1 MAIVNSKPMRR
12 VGVGAQY
19 ICFWEKEQTDNQI
32 AFAANVTKLKTV
44 ASIQTTEERS
54 ESKVFGSNEV
64 YDVDTSVTPPK
75 MTVEN
80 LAFPPIVS
88 RRCEEMRSRT
98 VSSFIRHMTSRA
110 ILPMVLCSRRS
121 PERRILSGIRN
132 ANSFPRAMRRIP
144 RTTAG
149 RIRRTAPLKSSR
161 SLLTT
166 RAATKSSMIPSCF
179 PEIPIRRLRRKSSL
193 KSRCSRRWFRSKEDV
208 CSQSIS
214 VIISSPP
221 AM

>member
-80 LAFPPIVS
+80 LAFPPIVLAT
-88 RRCEEMRSRT
+88 M
-98 VSSFIRHMTSRA
+98 
-110 ILPMVLCSRRS
+110 P
-121 PERRILSGIRN
+121 
-132 ANSFPRAMRRIP
+132 
-144 RTTAG
+144 
-149 RIRRTAPLKSSR
+149 PL
-161 SLLTT
+161 
-166 RAATKSSMIPSCF
+166 
-179 PEIPIRRLRRKSSL
+179 
-193 KSRCSRRWFRSKEDV
+193 
-208 CSQSIS
+208 
-214 VIISSPP
+214 
-221 AM
+221 

>member
-19 ICFWEKEQTDNQI
+19 ICFWEKEQSDDQI

-80 LAFPPIVS
+80 LAFPPIVLAT
-88 RRCEEMRSRT
+88 MRGNEIKNGFVVHST
-98 VSSFIRHMTSRA
+98 YDEPGY
-110 ILPMVLCSRRS
+110 LPMASYSRRS

-149 RIRRTAPLKSSR
+149 RIRRTAPLKSSH

-166 RAATKSSMIPSCF
+166 RATTRSSMIPSCF
-179 PEIPIRRLRRKSSL
+179 PEIPIRKSQRKSSL

-214 VIISSPP
+214 AIISFPP

>member
-80 LAFPPIVS
+80 FTPKNGGGK
-88 RRCEEMRSRT
+88 
-98 VSSFIRHMTSRA
+98 
-110 ILPMVLCSRRS
+110 
-121 PERRILSGIRN
+121 SG
-132 ANSFPRAMRRIP
+132 
-144 RTTAG
+144 
-149 RIRRTAPLKSSR
+149 
-161 SLLTT
+161 
-166 RAATKSSMIPSCF
+166 
-179 PEIPIRRLRRKSSL
+179 
-193 KSRCSRRWFRSKEDV
+193 V
-208 CSQSIS
+208 
-214 VIISSPP
+214 P
-221 AM
+221 ADRPCDDARE

>member
-1 MAIVNSKPMRR
+1 MAIVNSNPMRR

-80 LAFPPIVS
+80 LAFPPIVLAT
-88 RRCEEMRSRT
+88 MRGNEIKNGFVVHST
-98 VSSFIRHMTSRA
+98 YDEPGYFAYGVVFPKKSGKTNFVWYPKCKLVSASDAANTKDDSGPNTQNRSVEIQSFTFDDKGSYKVEYDTE
-110 ILPMVLCSRRS
+110 L
-121 PERRILSGIRN
+121 LSGDTDPQITEEK
-132 ANSFPRAMRRIP
+132 FFEKPLL
-144 RTTAG
+144 
-149 RIRRTAPLKSSR
+149 APLVS
-161 SLLTT
+161 
-166 RAATKSSMIPSCF
+166 
-179 PEIPIRRLRRKSSL
+179 E
-193 KSRCSRRWFRSKEDV
+193 
-208 CSQSIS
+208 
-214 VIISSPP
+214 
-221 AM
+221 

>member
-80 LAFPPIVS
+80 LAFPPIVLATMRGNEIKNGFVVHS
-88 RRCEEMRSRT
+88 TYDEPGLFCLWCCVPEEVRKDEFCLVSEMQTRFRERCGEYQGRQ
-98 VSSFIRHMTSRA
+98 RA
-110 ILPMVLCSRRS
+110 
-121 PERRILSGIRN
+121 EY
-132 ANSFPRAMRRIP
+132 AE
-144 RTTAG
+144 
-149 RIRRTAPLKSSR
+149 PLR
-161 SLLTT
+161 
-166 RAATKSSMIPSCF
+166 
-179 PEIPIRRLRRKSSL
+179 
-193 KSRCSRRWFRSKEDV
+193 
-208 CSQSIS
+208 
-214 VIISSPP
+214 
-221 AM
+221 